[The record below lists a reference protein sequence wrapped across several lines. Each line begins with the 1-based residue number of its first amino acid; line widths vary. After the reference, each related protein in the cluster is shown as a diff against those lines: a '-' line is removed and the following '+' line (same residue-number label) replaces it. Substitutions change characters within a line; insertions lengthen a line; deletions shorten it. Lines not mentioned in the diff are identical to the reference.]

1 MNTNPAH
8 VIIQAATI
16 RAKADLE
23 AATIV
28 RFNATAGGTVPSPS
42 LGVVLFDCKN
52 GDLASVGVKGQYQVQ
67 VAPGVTLA
75 PGDNLTTNAQ
85 GQGIAGT
92 PENKVATVFEFVPT
106 LATIII

>member
-8 VIIQAATI
+8 VIIQATTV
-16 RAKADLE
+16 RAKANLK
-23 AATIV
+23 AATLV
-28 RFNATAGGTVPSPS
+28 RYASIPGGTTPV
-42 LGVVLFDCKN
+42 LGVVLFDCKE

-75 PGDNLTTNAQ
+75 PGDPMALNAQ

-92 PENKVATVFEFVPT
+92 PETKVATVFEFVPT
-106 LATIII
+106 LATIIL